1 MSILRKRSKEGWT
14 TINNDLLSDTSLSW
28 EAIGIACHLLSKPN
42 DWVIRMTYL
51 VSVGKDGEKAVRNAM
66 QELAAAGYLM
76 RYREQDQTGKLQ
88 TVTIIA
94 DHPAFINEGTPQDR
108 INGYAKHADIPQ
120 TDISSTDTSVSD
132 TSVRGRSLLSTDV
145 PNTDVLST
153 KKGRGSRASEATEQ
167 VGQLPPPTPHASPF
181 LVNGMTAGELAKQ
194 RGQAQKYSPEYK
206 WEIHRPVFEALVD
219 IMGVQALVDAD
230 DGRVIGDYQD
240 VAVILVKAGL
250 TADAV
255 LARKEQWLTTWPGK
269 DGGSLSQLKMFL
281 VKKAAHAQAEQM
293 VKVRVLVRPNQGDAF
308 HDIISMPEREA
319 REGNYEIV
327 KG

>member
-1 MSILRKRSKEGWT
+1 MIYRVQHNKENPYFMLNRAGVNDERLSFKAVGILT
-14 TINNDLLSDTSLSW
+14 Y
-28 EAIGIACHLLSKPN
+28 LLSKPDNWTILEADLVKRHTDGDSAIRTGLKELRDFGYFEKVSIRDETTKRITGWETHIYETPKEVKSHNVENPPSGNSTLWENAPLISN
-42 DWVIRMTYL
+42 DYSKSIEGRET
-51 VSVGKDGEKAVRNAM
+51 VS
-66 QELAAAGYLM
+66 
-76 RYREQDQTGKLQ
+76 
-88 TVTIIA
+88 
-94 DHPAFINEGTPQDR
+94 PS
-108 INGYAKHADIPQ
+108 NGHQP
-120 TDISSTDTSVSD
+120 V
-132 TSVRGRSLLSTDV
+132 
-145 PNTDVLST
+145 
-153 KKGRGSRASEATEQ
+153 
-167 VGQLPPPTPHASPF
+167 SPF

-206 WEIHRPVFEALVD
+206 WEIHRPVFEAIVD

-230 DGRVIGDYQD
+230 DARVIGDYQD

-281 VKKAAHAQAEQM
+281 VKKAANAQSGQM

-319 REGNYEIV
+319 REGNYEIA